1 MTNRARNLV
10 ARALASGLILVT
22 LSACVSTTT
31 RTNVR
36 NMEPS
41 GDAGDINYQLGTE
54 YYRKGNY
61 ALARDRLE
69 RAIEQEPRNA
79 DAHSAL
85 ALTFVQLGNER
96 LATESFDRATRL
108 APDSINV
115 RNAYAVYLCQLSR
128 YDEAQVQFDR
138 AINIRENDD
147 PYIMMTNAGVC
158 VAQKPDLVLAEK
170 YFRDALAVRPSFG
183 EALIQLAA
191 LKNRTDENL
200 AARAFIQRYL
210 ATNAPTSGV
219 LYLAVQIETQLGDDR
234 AATDY
239 MNQLLRDFPESA
251 EARLMLR
258 QSS

>member
-1 MTNRARNLV
+1 MKITARKSVATGLLLMT
-10 ARALASGLILVT
+10 LA
-22 LSACVSTTT
+22 ACVSTTQ

-36 NMEPS
+36 EMEPS

-54 YYRKGNY
+54 YYRKGNFE
-61 ALARDRLE
+61 LARDRLE

-85 ALTFVQLGNER
+85 ALTFARLGNDR
-96 LATESFDRATRL
+96 LATESFEQATRHG
-108 APDSINV
+108 PDSVNV
-115 RNAYAVYLCQLSR
+115 RNAYAVYLCQKNR
-128 YDEAQVQFDR
+128 YDDARVQFDR

-170 YFRDALAVRPSFG
+170 YFRDALAVRPGFG

-191 LKNRTDENL
+191 LKNRTDDNL
-200 AARAFIQRYL
+200 SARAFMQRFL
-210 ATNAPTSGV
+210 ATNPPTSGV
-219 LYLAVQIETQLGDDR
+219 LYLAVQIETQLDDER

-251 EARLMLR
+251 EARLMLQQQGR
-258 QSS
+258 

>member
-1 MTNRARNLV
+1 MKNTAR
-10 ARALASGLILVT
+10 RTLATGLLLVT
-22 LSACVSTTT
+22 LAACVSTTQ

-36 NMEPS
+36 SMEPS

-54 YYRKGNY
+54 YYRKGNFE
-61 ALARDRLE
+61 LAKDRLE
-69 RAIEQEPRNA
+69 RAIAQEPRNA

-85 ALTFVQLGNER
+85 ALTFAQLGNDR
-96 LATESFDRATRL
+96 LAMESFEQATRL

-115 RNAYAVYLCQLSR
+115 RNAYAVYLCQKNR
-128 YDEAQVQFDR
+128 YDDAQVQFDR

-158 VAQKPDLVLAEK
+158 VAQKPDLALAEK
-170 YFRDALAVRPSFG
+170 YFREALAVRPSYG

-191 LKNRTDENL
+191 LKHRTDDNL
-200 AARAFIQRYL
+200 SARAFIQRFL
-210 ATNAPTSGV
+210 ATNPPSSGV
-219 LYLAVQIETQLGDDR
+219 LYLAVQIETQLGGER

-251 EARLMLR
+251 EARLMLQQGR
-258 QSS
+258 